1 MANRLIIQGGT
12 PLKGV
17 VRLGGAKNS
26 SYKLMIASLLC
37 SHENRLLNFSRI
49 ADVELVKQI
58 IQKLGPKIYSAGER
72 TLFINAAKL
81 GSSIIPQDL
90 GLASRASSLF
100 IAPLLARTKKAIVP
114 LPGGDKIGSRS
125 LDRHFAGLKAL
136 GVKLEIKNNLIH
148 ASCPQLTGASYTF
161 SKPTHTGT
169 ETMIMAAVLAKG
181 KTILRNAAL
190 EPEVDDLIN
199 FLNQMGAKITRL
211 VNRVIEIEGVK
222 KLKPVI
228 YKVMP
233 DRNEAVSYAIAAL
246 ITRGDIIVENA
257 REKDL
262 TAFLAKLQKT
272 GAGIEKAD
280 YGLRFFYQKPL
291 TAVDITTEP
300 HPGFMTDWGPLW
312 SVLATQCRGTSR
324 IIETVFTSRFQF
336 VKDLQSMGAKI
347 KFFQPQAANPEEFY
361 NFNLEDDRPDNF
373 HGIKVSG
380 ITPLMGET
388 ITITDIRAGATL
400 ALAGLA
406 AQGQTILTGLE
417 HIDRGYE
424 NFAGRLLKLGAKI
437 RRIN

>member
-211 VNRVIEIEGVK
+211 ANRIIEIEGVK

-246 ITRGDIIVENA
+246 ITKGDIIVENA

-312 SVLATQCRGTSR
+312 SVLATQCQGTSR